1 MHEYRVWLKPNQIS
15 PFLANILFKTPEN
28 QRFFGF
34 FRGYEMGALTRN
46 GLSSKWHNKSNYTI
60 KIEAATGG
68 ALCKKV
74 FVKNS
79 QNSQEN
85 TCAKVSFLIKL
96 KASACNF
103 IKKETLAKVFSCE
116 FWEIF

>member
-1 MHEYRVWLKPNQIS
+1 
-15 PFLANILFKTPEN
+15 
-28 QRFFGF
+28 
-34 FRGYEMGALTRN
+34 MGALTRN

-79 QNSQEN
+79 QEN

-96 KASACNF
+96 KASACNLRARSLVVSDLRS
-103 IKKETLAKVFSCE
+103 ETKGSRFESGCQLCAEVSSLQ
-116 FWEIF
+116 